1 MLNLD
6 MNKEAVKLIRDNR
19 REVLERWHSHVL
31 SFFPGK
37 MQSATPIAQ
46 ALDDGLGNILD
57 SFGTTPETLGN
68 ALAGV
73 VRILAV
79 QNFPPSRAMSLFFEL
94 KSILQKI
101 APGTSYKRQIKQK
114 DWDEFQTGMEHL
126 TLEAFDSYMAH
137 REKIYQ
143 LKVEESK
150 RQTFMMQRGEKA

>member
-1 MLNLD
+1 
-6 MNKEAVKLIRDNR
+6 MNKGTVKLIRDNR

-57 SFGTTPETLGN
+57 SFGTTSEALGD

-79 QNFPPSRAMSLFFEL
+79 QNFPPSKAMSLFFAL
-94 KSILQKI
+94 QSILREI
-101 APGTSYKRQIKQK
+101 APGTSCKSEKQMKQK
-114 DWDEFQTGMEHL
+114 DWDDFQTSMEFL
-126 TLEAFDSYMAH
+126 TLEAFDSYMEH

-150 RQTFMMQRGEKA
+150 RQTFMMSRRAKT